1 MEFLDIKLDKYA
13 CDHTSKESDLLN
25 DLDRKTNLQVFH
37 PRMLSG
43 QLQGRFLSMI
53 SHMINPDFILEIG
66 TYTGY
71 SAICMAEGMKDTGKL
86 VTLDIN
92 EELEPFT
99 QSYFDKSPYKN
110 QIEFKIGNA
119 LEIIPKITEE
129 IDLVFIDADKDNYSN
144 YYNLV
149 FDKVRKGGFIIADNV
164 LWSGKVLE
172 EIKPNDKDTPALIEF
187 NKMIQNDDRVENVL
201 APIRDGLMIIRKK

>member
-53 SHMINPDFILEIG
+53 SHMINPNFILEIG

-71 SAICMAEGMKDTGKL
+71 SALCMAEGLKETGKL

-119 LEIIPKITEE
+119 LDIIPKITEE

-172 EIKPNDKDTPALIEF
+172 DIKPNDKDTPALIEF

>member
-1 MEFLDIKLDKYA
+1 M
-13 CDHTSKESDLLN
+13 C
-25 DLDRKTNLQVFH
+25 
-37 PRMLSG
+37 
-43 QLQGRFLSMI
+43 
-53 SHMINPDFILEIG
+53 
-66 TYTGY
+66 
-71 SAICMAEGMKDTGKL
+71 
-86 VTLDIN
+86 TLDIN

-119 LEIIPKITEE
+119 LDIIPQITEE
-129 IDLVFIDADKDNYSN
+129 IDLVFIDADKENYPN
-144 YYNLV
+144 YFNLV
-149 FDKVRKGGFIIADNV
+149 IDKVRKGGFIIADNV